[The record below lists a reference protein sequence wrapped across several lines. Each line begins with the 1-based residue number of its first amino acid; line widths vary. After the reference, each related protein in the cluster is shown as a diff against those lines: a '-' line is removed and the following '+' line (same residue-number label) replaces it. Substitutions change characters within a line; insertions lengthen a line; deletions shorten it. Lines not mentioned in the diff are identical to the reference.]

1 MPDKGNYSTGR
12 ATFAGSDSDR
22 IGGVYQMDLGMALLL
37 ICIMY
42 PMILFVYL
50 FVKMGVTPKKGVYFG
65 VTLTSELAKEQ
76 KVKEVSHKYYKEM
89 KRWLL
94 ILLLMPLPMFLIPWV
109 SIWTLYF
116 VFWLGMS
123 CVAFF
128 IPFGVANHRLKTW
141 KLERGFVTDVEPVIY
156 TELKQAGAIRRVK
169 WFHFAP
175 QTFLSVVAVV
185 VAVLIHKQLEN
196 QLLLLMTGIFG
207 CITFLYWLAAIW
219 MDRQKTMAVS
229 TDSDVNVNY
238 ARAKKNLWKNF
249 WVGCSWVHV
258 AYIVV
263 QGYFLLEGSKITLS
277 IWVLAILY
285 TVATLV
291 LLFWMLHKKA
301 GLDKRYE
308 DKIDILRQDTD
319 DYYLWGLI
327 YYNPHD
333 KHSMVESRNGIGT
346 NTNLATP
353 VGKGVVI
360 LIVAIALHILILCLS
375 TVVQEFTPI
384 QLQIEG
390 GYVVASHTKEEYRI
404 ALYSIKEVQL
414 LTERERPKMICNHGW
429 NTDTLVKGSFRLKE
443 EKKDCEVMGYDY
455 NTLFL
460 RIDTSVGTYFFSGA
474 TDEETRQVYE
484 AIRKGR

>member
-1 MPDKGNYSTGR
+1 MN
-12 ATFAGSDSDR
+12 
-22 IGGVYQMDLGMALLL
+22 LGISLLF

-50 FVKMGVTPKKGVYFG
+50 FVKMGAEPKKGVYFG
-65 VTLTSELAKEQ
+65 VSLTAEQAREQ
-76 KVKEVSHKYYKEM
+76 KVKEVSQKYYKEM

-128 IPFGVANHRLKTW
+128 IPFGVANHRLKIW
-141 KLERGFVTDVEPVIY
+141 KLEQGFVINVEPVIY
-156 TELKQAGAIRRVK
+156 TELKQAGTIRRVK
-169 WFHFAP
+169 WFHFAL
-175 QTFLSVVAVV
+175 QAILSVIVFVA
-185 VAVLIHKQLEN
+185 AFLIHKQQDN
-196 QLLLLMTGIFG
+196 RLLLLMTGIFG
-207 CITFLYWLAAIW
+207 GITFLYWLAAIW

-238 ARAKKNLWKNF
+238 ARANKNLWKKF
-249 WVGCSWVHV
+249 WVSCSWVHV
-258 AYIVV
+258 TYIVV
-263 QGYFLLEGSKITLS
+263 QGYFLLEGSRITLS

-285 TVATLV
+285 TVATLI
-291 LLFWMLHKKA
+291 LLFWILRKKA

-308 DKIDILRQDTD
+308 DKMDILRQDVD

-333 KHSMVESRNGIGT
+333 KHSMVESRSGIGT

-360 LIVAIALHILILCLS
+360 LIVAIALHILILS
-375 TVVQEFTPI
+375 FSAVVEEFTPI
-384 QLQIEG
+384 YLQVID
-390 GYVVASHTKEEYRI
+390 GYVVAGHTKEEHRI
-404 ALYSIKEVQL
+404 ALHSIKEVQL
-414 LTERERPKMICNHGW
+414 LTERPKMTRNHGW
-429 NTDTLVKGSFRLKE
+429 NTDPLVKGSFRLKE
-443 EKKDCEVMGYDY
+443 EKKDCEVIGYGY

-460 RIDTSVGTYFFSGA
+460 RIDTSVGTYIFSGA

-484 AIRKGR
+484 AIRKRR

>member
-1 MPDKGNYSTGR
+1 MNWTVL
-12 ATFAGSDSDR
+12 
-22 IGGVYQMDLGMALLL
+22 IILL
-37 ICIMY
+37 CIY
-42 PMILFVYL
+42 PAILFMYF
-50 FVKMGVTPKKGVYFG
+50 FVKTGAAPKKGVHFG

-76 KVKEVSHKYYKEM
+76 KVKEVTESYHKEM
-89 KRWLL
+89 KKWLL
-94 ILLLMPLPMFLIPWV
+94 GIFLMPLPSIFIPWASV
-109 SIWTLYF
+109 WLLYF
-116 VFWLGMS
+116 MLWIGLS
-123 CVAFF
+123 IVAFF
-128 IPFGVANHRLKTW
+128 IPFGVANHRLKSW
-141 KLERGFVTDVEPVIY
+141 KLEQGFVTSAEPVIY

-175 QTFLSVVAVV
+175 QAFLSVMAII
-185 VAVLIHKQLEN
+185 AAFLIHKQQDN
-196 QLLLLMTGIFG
+196 RLLLLMTGIFG

-249 WVGCSWVHV
+249 WVSCSLVHV
-258 AYIVV
+258 TYIVV
-263 QGYFLLEGSKITLS
+263 QGYFLLEGSRITLS

-285 TVATLV
+285 TMVTLI
-291 LLFWMLHKKA
+291 LLFWMLRKKA

-308 DKIDILRQDTD
+308 DKMDIRQQDVD
-319 DYYLWGLI
+319 AYYLWGLI

-360 LIVAIALHILILCLS
+360 LIVAMALHILILSFS
-375 TVVQEFTPI
+375 TVVEEFTPI
-384 QLQIEG
+384 HLQVID
-390 GYVVASHTKEEYRI
+390 GYVVAGHTKEEYRI
-404 ALYSIKEVQL
+404 ALHSVREAQL
-414 LTERERPKMICNHGW
+414 LTERPEMTRNYGW

-443 EKKDCEVMGYDY
+443 EKKDCEVICYDY

-460 RIDTSVGTYFFSGA
+460 RIDTSVGTYIFSGA

>member
-1 MPDKGNYSTGR
+1 MNWT
-12 ATFAGSDSDR
+12 
-22 IGGVYQMDLGMALLL
+22 VL
-37 ICIMY
+37 IIILCIY
-42 PMILFVYL
+42 PAILFMYF
-50 FVKMGVTPKKGVYFG
+50 FVKTGAVPKKGVYFG

-76 KVKEVSHKYYKEM
+76 KVKEVTESYYMEM

-94 ILLLMPLPMFLIPWV
+94 GIFLMPLPTIFIPWISV
-109 SIWTLYF
+109 WQLYF
-116 VFWLGMS
+116 MLWIGMS
-123 CVAFF
+123 IVAFF

-141 KLERGFVTDVEPVIY
+141 KLEQGFVTNVEPVIY
-156 TELKQAGAIRRVK
+156 TELKQAGTIRRVK
-169 WFHFAP
+169 WFHFTP
-175 QTFLSVVAVV
+175 QACLSVAAVI
-185 VAVLIHKQLEN
+185 AAFLIHKQQDN
-196 QLLLLMTGIFG
+196 RLLLLMTGIFG
-207 CITFLYWLAAIW
+207 GITFLYWLVAIW

-285 TVATLV
+285 TVATLII
-291 LLFWMLHKKA
+291 LFWMLRKKA
-301 GLDKRYE
+301 ELDKRYE
-308 DKIDILRQDTD
+308 NKMDILRQDTD

-333 KHSMVESRNGIGT
+333 RHSMVESRNGIGT
-346 NTNLATP
+346 DTNLATP

-360 LIVAIALHILILCLS
+360 LIVAIALHILILCSS
-375 TVVQEFTPI
+375 TVVEEFTPI
-384 QLQIEG
+384 RLQVVD
-390 GYVVASHTKEEYRI
+390 GYVVASHTKEEHRI
-404 ALYSIKEVQL
+404 ALHSIKEVQL
-414 LTERERPKMICNHGW
+414 LTERERPKMTRNYGW

-443 EKKDCEVMGYDY
+443 EKRDCEVIGYDY

-460 RIDTSVGTYFFSGA
+460 RIDTSAGTYIFSGA
-474 TDEETRQVYE
+474 TDEETKQVYE